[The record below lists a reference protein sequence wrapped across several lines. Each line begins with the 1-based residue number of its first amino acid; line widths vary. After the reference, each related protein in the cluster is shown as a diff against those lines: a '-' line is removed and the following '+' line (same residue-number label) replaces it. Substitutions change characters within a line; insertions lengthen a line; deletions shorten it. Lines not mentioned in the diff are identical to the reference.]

1 MNDTEKRLKFREIM
15 KREQVT
21 RPASIHDAIS
31 ANIADHYQFELGMF
45 AGSIASATV
54 LGAPDYI
61 LLTMNEFADQIR
73 KITRYSKL
81 AVLADADHGYGNAM
95 NISRTTEELENAGI
109 SAFTIEDTQLPLPF
123 DAVNQN
129 KLIDSNEMV
138 GKLNAALKTRQD
150 KSMSII
156 ARTSAINL
164 VGIDEAIAR
173 VKKYS
178 ELDKDGIFLTGVNS
192 EETLVEI
199 SSVTDHPLI
208 LGSAPSFEK
217 LSEEDLAK
225 KYNVK
230 IILAGHAHFY
240 ATMKSLYESYG
251 KQASG
256 KYSEIEV
263 LDQSKVDLF
272 IRKQYYDNITKEL
285 M

>member
-15 KREQVT
+15 KREQIT
-21 RPASIHDAIS
+21 RPASIHDSIS

-61 LLTMNEFADQIR
+61 LLTMDEFADQIR

-109 SAFTIEDTQLPLPF
+109 SAFTIEDTQLPLPY
-123 DAVNQN
+123 DASNSN

-138 GKLNAALKTRQD
+138 GKIKAALSTRQD
-150 KSMSII
+150 STMSII
-156 ARTSAINL
+156 ARTSAINF
-164 VGIDEAIAR
+164 VGIDEAIKR

-178 ELDKDGIFLTGVNS
+178 QLGIDGIFLTGVDS
-192 EETLVEI
+192 VDTLAAI
-199 SSVTDHPLI
+199 SSVTNQPLI

-217 LSEEDLAK
+217 VSEEDLAK
-225 KYNVK
+225 KYNVR

-240 ATMKSLYESYG
+240 AAMKSLYDSYG
-251 KQASG
+251 KQANG
-256 KYSEIEV
+256 QYTEIEV
-263 LDQSKVDLF
+263 LDQDKIDLF
-272 IRKQYYDNITKEL
+272 TRKQYYDMITKEL